1 MAVRLCTDL
10 VLLNRV
16 LPFVAMLL
24 EGSPSGVSRSVEEHE
39 RVWQLPIDRRMSEIG
54 EDRSRE
60 VCTRILD
67 GIDQRGLLSLS
78 RRIGSAKNRHRR

>member
-1 MAVRLCTDL
+1 MAVGFCTNL

-60 VCTRILD
+60 VCTRILNA
-67 GIDQRGLLSLS
+67 INQWGLLSPGWQNGGT
-78 RRIGSAKNRHRR
+78 REEHRH